1 MANYGKLL
9 DGFSNPKYEIYA
21 LVSDYYDNPLMT
33 KVKVEKN
40 FCFYVA
46 KIPTMLL
53 RESRF
58 IIAIVR
64 ENNLPIG
71 SSERLSEIPWDSFQ
85 TRTLEEEWKVKP
97 FSYSSK
103 NEQKYQSPI
112 KLHRRDYD
120 TDIFYYRSDVYPIE
134 IALLSPKNNLPS
146 YPSEGTIKRALE
158 TFQTVIVFL

>member
-9 DGFSNPKYEIYA
+9 NGFANPKYELYA
-21 LVSDYYDNPLMT
+21 LISEYFDNPLMT

-40 FCFYVA
+40 FSFYVA
-46 KIPTMLL
+46 KIPTMML

-58 IIAIVR
+58 IIAIIR

-71 SSERLSEIPWDSFQ
+71 TTERLSEIPWESFQ
-85 TRTLEEEWKVKP
+85 TRSLEEDWKVKP
-97 FSYSSK
+97 ISYSEK
-103 NEQKYQSPI
+103 NDKKYQSSI
-112 KLHRRDYD
+112 KLNRRDYNN
-120 TDIFYYRSDVYPIE
+120 DIFYYQSDIYPIE
-134 IALLSPKNNLPS
+134 IALLSPKNSFPT